1 MTAVGISSDLGT
13 SPDLVL
19 AYDLGTGGC
28 KASLWTPA
36 ATVVAETVVSYPT
49 GHPAPG
55 RNEQRPADWWDAVAA
70 ATRALLEREPSAR
83 GRIAGISL
91 SGQSLG
97 AVQLDERRELVA
109 PTTPIWS
116 DTRGRTDEV
125 FARVAESEWYRR
137 TGNGFG
143 AALYPLTKAAAFRAE
158 EPDAWARTRHLVG
171 SKDWINLRLTGELAT
186 DHSMASGSGAY
197 DLAAGDYDEELLA
210 AAGLDRGLFP
220 PIVASAAVVGSLT
233 ADAAATLGLLS
244 GIPVFAGAVDN
255 AAMALGSRG
264 TAEGRIYAALG
275 SSSWITVTSSE
286 PVVDDHARPYV
297 FAHAIPGMFISALS
311 TFSSGTSLEWL
322 RATLAPGAGT
332 GAFIDLAAASAPGA
346 RGVTFVPTLA
356 GGTPLE
362 GGSAARGGF
371 TGLHLGAEQAD
382 LVRACLEGIA
392 FSLDRSLAL
401 MRRLSGSSEPLLI
414 TGGGSRSSLWNGIY
428 ADILRS
434 PLQHS
439 SVDQQAATL
448 GAAAIAFVGL
458 GVWDDYTQ
466 ADAAHA
472 ALDEISPTAPDSY
485 TEARARF
492 DAAVA
497 ALASLTPTQEN
508 PS

>member
-1 MTAVGISSDLGT
+1 MTGLGIER
-13 SPDLVL
+13 DLVL

-36 ATVVAETVVSYPT
+36 ATMLAETVVPYPT
-49 GHPAPG
+49 SHPAPG
-55 RNEQRPADWWDAVAA
+55 RNEQAPADWWDAVAA
-70 ATRALLEREPSAR
+70 STRHLLERSPGAR
-83 GRIAGISL
+83 ERIAGIAL

-97 AVQLDERRELVA
+97 AVQLDERGELVA

-116 DTRGRTDEV
+116 DTRGRPDAV
-125 FARVAESEWYRR
+125 FGGTSEAEWYRR

-143 AALYPLTKAAAFRAE
+143 AALYPLTKAAAFRADD
-158 EPDAWARTRHLVG
+158 PDAWGRTRHLVG

-186 DHSMASGSGAY
+186 DPSMASGSGAY
-197 DLAAGDYDEELLA
+197 DLATGGYDDELLA
-210 AAGLDRGLFP
+210 AAELPQDVFP
-220 PIVASAAVVGSLT
+220 RIVPSSERVGWIT
-233 ADAAATLGLLS
+233 AAAAGDLGLPT

-275 SSSWITVTSSE
+275 SSSWITVTSAR
-286 PVVDDHARPYV
+286 PVIDDHARPYV
-297 FAHAIPGMFISALS
+297 FAHAIPGLFISALS

-322 RATLAPGAGT
+322 HQTLAPGTDTAT
-332 GAFIDLAAASAPGA
+332 FIDLAAGSVPGA
-346 RGVTFVPTLA
+346 RGVSFVPTLA

-362 GGSAARGGF
+362 GGSDVRGGF
-371 TGLHLGAEQAD
+371 TGLHLGAGPAD

-392 FSLDRSLAL
+392 FSLDRSLAR
-401 MRRLSGSSEPLLI
+401 MRELSGSREPLLI
-414 TGGGSRSSLWNGIY
+414 TGGGSRSALWNRVY

-434 PLQHS
+434 PLQRS
-439 SVDQQAATL
+439 TVDQQAATL

-458 GVWDDYTQ
+458 GIWDDYAR
-466 ADAAHA
+466 ADAAHTG
-472 ALDEISPTAPDSY
+472 LDEIVPADPESY
-485 TEARARF
+485 ADARGRF
-492 DAAVA
+492 DAAVS